1 MPVVGVLMILLGI
14 LVAGLSMVTYADKG
28 ERNLEEKRL
37 AGPLSDQERE
47 LALGQLQRI
56 EDRERLN
63 IAMTVGGTVF
73 AAAGGAVLVSV
84 RRRRAAEASRVTN
97 LPGQHT

>member
-1 MPVVGVLMILLGI
+1 MRRTMPVVGVLMILLGV
-14 LVAGLSMVTYADKG
+14 LVAGLSMLTYADKG
-28 ERNLEEKRL
+28 ERILAEKRL

-47 LALGQLQRI
+47 LALGQLRGI

-63 IAMTVGGTVF
+63 ISMTVGGTVF

-84 RRRRAAEASRVTN
+84 RRRAAEARR
-97 LPGQHT
+97 G